1 MGKDDGHRPKSPV
14 DERGT
19 LHPESIEAASS
30 ASVPLPGATSTSEDL
45 TIAQAM
51 YAIETLTVLYGFSL
65 EAANEAINHVTTK
78 ANAKANAA
86 GGDDLVALSCDYI
99 LDHGLGIDSGGA
111 IAPIGD
117 CPHVVDN
124 NNNTHDAGGEPL
136 SQHEKGTISGDND
149 KDMDKA
155 CGCISVTAED
165 VPETIF
171 EMPCGYF
178 GESKNNSETK
188 KVSTVVG
195 GFKDDIEYSSS
206 LGDNKATCPRG
217 ENWWCLKC
225 GGIYCSRYVNGH
237 GVKHYYDQQHQ
248 HQKKEEHC
256 VMIGL
261 ADLSV
266 WCHSCGSYLETH
278 HNKRLSSI
286 LQKLQ
291 DIKFRDE

>member
-1 MGKDDGHRPKSPV
+1 MGKDDGHRPKNPV
-14 DERGT
+14 EEGDID
-19 LHPESIEAASS
+19 PESTEAAAS
-30 ASVPLPGATSTSEDL
+30 ASVPPPEASSTSEDL

-51 YAIETLTVLYGFSL
+51 YAIESLTVLYGFSS
-65 EAANEAINHVTTK
+65 EAANEAINHVTTR
-78 ANAKANAA
+78 ASVNVNAA
-86 GGDDLVALSCDYI
+86 GGDDLVALCCDYI

-117 CPHVVDN
+117 CPHVLN
-124 NNNTHDAGGEPL
+124 NINSDAEGEPL
-136 SQHEKGTISGDND
+136 NQHEKENSSGDKYTNNS
-149 KDMDKA
+149 
-155 CGCISVTAED
+155 CGCISVTVED

-178 GESKNNSETK
+178 GKAENNSETK
-188 KVSTVVG
+188 KLSTAVG
-195 GFKDDIEYSSS
+195 GFKDDIKYSSS
-206 LGDNKATCPRG
+206 SENNKATCPRG

-237 GVKHYYDQQHQ
+237 GVKHYYEQQHQ
-248 HQKKEEHC
+248 HQKEEEHC

-266 WCHSCGSYLETH
+266 WCHSCGSYLETQ

-286 LQKLQ
+286 LQRLQ